1 MTMKRAKKRLRRLEK
16 QRHLSQSFSLSRAAT
31 RSSFAKN
38 ASGAKGERRKL
49 SPERAR
55 KDEND
60 EPGLRERPSSSRI
73 GHALARFLGV
83 HRRRQVA
90 CCALCSRS
98 SSRRAATASRRDQQR
113 AQMLLEALH
122 VFFLDR
128 EREPHFLESEKEILE
143 LNRESGVCAYL
154 FFPLS
159 AVTFFSFSSLFKPMT
174 RNQNVSSGGGG
185 GGAYILDRS
194 LVPRIR
200 LLAQVRAHAQTRAQ
214 QNKDKKGRHW
224 AFL

>member
-1 MTMKRAKKRLRRLEK
+1 M
-16 QRHLSQSFSLSRAAT
+16 
-31 RSSFAKN
+31 
-38 ASGAKGERRKL
+38 
-49 SPERAR
+49 
-55 KDEND
+55 
-60 EPGLRERPSSSRI
+60 
-73 GHALARFLGV
+73 
-83 HRRRQVA
+83 
-90 CCALCSRS
+90 
-98 SSRRAATASRRDQQR
+98 
-113 AQMLLEALH
+113 
-122 VFFLDR
+122 
-128 EREPHFLESEKEILE
+128 
-143 LNRESGVCAYL
+143 CAYL

-159 AVTFFSFSSLFKPMT
+159 AVTFSSFSSLFKPMT